1 MTAFKQVDFT
11 IDFAGS
17 TNFTLIDPATKKKAK
32 EQKIKVSV
40 PPYERLLAAH
50 VELHDYG
57 SLKYS
62 IAARAAQVT
71 GRHDCHH
78 HAIHH
83 HLHLCILQ
91 HHHLLRVLCV
101 HQGLLQLHL
110 HQVSFWGPN

>member
-62 IAARAAQVT
+62 IAARAGTHCGAGEYARRAGEH
-71 GRHDCHH
+71 GRKWYGRG
-78 HAIHH
+78 
-83 HLHLCILQ
+83 
-91 HHHLLRVLCV
+91 RV
-101 HQGLLQLHL
+101 
-110 HQVSFWGPN
+110 

>member
-50 VELHDYG
+50 VERRGDGGRRGVEKHRPLRHQLYHR
-57 SLKYS
+57 
-62 IAARAAQVT
+62 ARREPT
-71 GRHDCHH
+71 
-78 HAIHH
+78 
-83 HLHLCILQ
+83 
-91 HHHLLRVLCV
+91 
-101 HQGLLQLHL
+101 
-110 HQVSFWGPN
+110 